1 MGEDNIRDNEKRGR
15 KLWSE
20 GKREAGWKETRAED
34 IRENSEGNIEEDCYG
49 KENGLKGNTMADVQ
63 ANR

>member
-1 MGEDNIRDNEKRGR
+1 MKGRGR
-15 KLWSE
+15 PD
-20 GKREAGWKETRAED
+20 GRRTRAED